1 MGISENNLRSK
12 DQSAVLGTSL
22 SIEIKNKIGENLLG
36 TDKFPIAEI
45 FVKYNRDD
53 LQTTQT
59 TKNTVLLDNPNNILF
74 VDEKQSKYV
83 KIFLNHSKSEN
94 FPMTYIHWNKTDI
107 DTIKAKYK
115 KNENSIVL
123 EKLWIFK
130 NNSWEEIKSK
140 PLVLIK

>member
-1 MGISENNLRSK
+1 MGTSEHNSRPT
-12 DQSAVLGTSL
+12 DQATVLGR
-22 SIEIKNKIGENLLG
+22 SIDIELKNKIGINLLG
-36 TDKFPIAEI
+36 TEKFPITGI
-45 FVKYNRDD
+45 LVKYYSND
-53 LQTTQT
+53 LQPPQA
-59 TKNTVLLDNPNNILF
+59 KSSIILDNPNNILF
-74 VDEKQSKYV
+74 IDQRESKYV
-83 KIFLNHSKSEN
+83 KVFLNYSKSED